1 MTSLFNS
8 IFNESTTKKYSYLF
22 SRWLRLLFGREYT
35 LLDLLVMWDAIIGV
49 GDDLKFT
56 YYILVAMLIRIR
68 DKCMFVVLIMLDN
81 CCIDKILI

>member
-1 MTSLFNS
+1 MNQLQ
-8 IFNESTTKKYSYLF
+8 KKYSYLF

-68 DKCMFVVLIMLDN
+68 DKCMFVALTLLHI
-81 CCIDKILI
+81 CCID

>member
-1 MTSLFNS
+1 MNQPQ
-8 IFNESTTKKYSYLF
+8 KKYSYLF

-49 GDDLKFT
+49 GDNLKFT

-68 DKCMFVVLIMLDN
+68 DKCMFN
-81 CCIDKILI
+81 CI

>member
-1 MTSLFNS
+1 MTSSSVS
-8 IFNESTTKKYSYLF
+8 IPNLMNQPQKNNNSYLF

-49 GDDLKFT
+49 GDNLKFT

-68 DKCMFVVLIMLDN
+68 DKCMLVVFI
-81 CCIDKILI
+81 

>member
-1 MTSLFNS
+1 MTSSSVS
-8 IFNESTTKKYSYLF
+8 IPNLMNQPQKNNSYLF

-49 GDDLKFT
+49 GDNLKFT

-68 DKCMFVVLIMLDN
+68 DKCMLVVFI
-81 CCIDKILI
+81 

>member
-1 MTSLFNS
+1 MKINKQK
-8 IFNESTTKKYSYLF
+8 NSYLF

-49 GDDLKFT
+49 GDNLKFT

-68 DKCMFVVLIMLDN
+68 DKCMLLYLYCLIIVVLI
-81 CCIDKILI
+81 KF